1 MLQKVS
7 ILLFIVSLMA
17 IFPYCSQKRDLP
29 EIQFDLLG
37 ESKLTFKNLS
47 HSPVQIKFEKWS
59 SIPVDFVDVDTL
71 IPPNES
77 YVVKLKN
84 HSMDYI
90 HLDVNKENL
99 NIFMLPASE
108 ETINIYENDSID
120 FSGGLSKINQFLY
133 QNSKKD
139 LGFYKL
145 NHVSAMATHGEK
157 DFMRFIALKDS
168 IYTVQL
174 QNLDANK
181 SNLPDWYFSLEKE
194 RLEYKNVAGILN
206 SISYRK
212 NMLNIE
218 DDIPEGFLERL
229 SSAVQLENEKFI
241 GESDY
246 MLFLHEYANLQSRKK
261 SITEPDDGD
270 SKRALSI
277 YMAEEVEGLFT
288 GKVKDAFLA
297 YRLSM
302 LIKYARSEYD
312 SMVLDYFV
320 DRDLRDLISD
330 YYYSSVALKEGVR
343 MPYFFLENPKGEDVE
358 SNEYLGNILLIN
370 FWADWCKPCI
380 VEFPHENALAEK
392 YQGKPVKILNICIE
406 SNRERWKEYI
416 LRYGLKMDNLF
427 AEENWTKKLKS
438 TYDISGIPHSVLIDW
453 NGNIVENR
461 TKTAS
466 KGVDKL
472 IDELLRK
479 MEAERRFD

>member
-1 MLQKVS
+1 M
-7 ILLFIVSLMA
+7 
-17 IFPYCSQKRDLP
+17 SQKSFIPLFAILMMVLFHHCTQKQNIP
-29 EIQFDLLG
+29 EIKFDLQG
-37 ESKLTFKNLS
+37 ESKLTFSNLS
-47 HSPVQIKFEKWS
+47 KSDVRIKFEKWS
-59 SIPVDFVDVDTL
+59 SIPVEFVNVDTL
-71 IPPNES
+71 IASGTDFQIN
-77 YVVKLKN
+77 LKN
-84 HSMDYI
+84 HSMDYVY
-90 HLDVNKENL
+90 LDLNQENVD
-99 NIFMLPASE
+99 IFMLPGSE
-108 ETINIYENDSID
+108 ETLTILEIDSIV
-120 FSGGLSKINQFLY
+120 FSGDLSHINYFLF

-139 LGFYKL
+139 LGFHQL
-145 NHVSAMATHGEK
+145 NHVSAMVTHGEK
-157 DFMRFIALKDS
+157 DFMRFISLKDS
-168 IYTVQL
+168 IHKVQL
-174 QNLDANK
+174 HNLEANK
-181 SNLPDWYFSLEKE
+181 SNLPKWYVKLEKE
-194 RLEYKNVAGILN
+194 RLEYKHLAGILN

-212 NMLNIE
+212 NMLKID
-218 DDIPEGFLERL
+218 DDIPEDFLGTL
-229 SSAVQLENEKFI
+229 VSSVQLENEKFI
-241 GESDY
+241 GESNY

-261 SITEPDDGD
+261 SITEPDDSD
-270 SKRALSI
+270 SKQALSI

-302 LIKYARSEYD
+302 LLKYARSEYD

-479 MEAERRFD
+479 METVNP